1 MGACGHEVKQYR
13 NSSLTGWR
21 HCAGSMIVAQ
31 EPNTTVISMRKAVNR
46 KHSRILRKDQIRR
59 LIAIMYET
67 GQNPHA
73 STSYPRQE
81 EARPFPQMA
90 PSPPPSARPNST
102 SPSLSRDDS
111 GERDASA
118 NFGDRYSTEQSP
130 AGASGVHPGEGG
142 IFNFSP
148 SEGGGPVR
156 LTNLT
161 PISPTNEDVY
171 SSEQLQRNPQPPIS
185 VLSPSRPGSGYPFL
199 FTGHGP
205 PLFSMQENE
214 KYRKLMLKKQKRGS
228 KKEKNVLNVF
238 KAEDI
243 EGHKG
248 EEDLDSVLQSMGE
261 KSERSRR
268 SVEKELEGEEEEDK
282 SEDNEKLVDDEIK
295 VVDKVRNKFVED
307 DLMAFKDNFYLVTPE
322 PGPLTR
328 HKSRDCLVG
337 SLESLPGMNS
347 SPSMSFTKVT
357 SKKHRTKRS
366 KEETG
371 KPPPGPA
378 VSDSRRAAY
387 ALRSRDPHS
396 GGVAREQTASPT
408 EQIISRGEQNPPLS
422 KKTLEVQSLES
433 QNFPKLVKDDF
444 PALPGLG
451 VVSGA
456 LVLPSAWNRA
466 VAKNSDNE
474 EVTDDG
480 NVLDNKV
487 EIENHKDSNACEASD
502 LKAVINCDVPSDSV
516 CIDIEDSIDN
526 IEDVEE
532 DRKDEDEDYVDEVTV
547 TKTDIYA
554 DLTNFPNDAE
564 VKIDDEEDVV
574 STKVNI
580 DNIEVVT
587 SEDEFNRRKADN
599 SAPVVI
605 FSEND
610 QDWTSAEFTFGFD
623 VNEDLVANCASLPME
638 TSHPPQHMWSMPGPL
653 TSIDTMDGAILSFG
667 GPDSLRMIVPVAVG
681 VPVPV
686 SGMGEHLPPLPFY
699 PHQFPNGVIPPFRA
713 YGMSFGH
720 QMAPQGVIHHPYH
733 EEELELVEKGVG
745 DNAREDHTISPETGI
760 SSASPLS
767 WQPDS
772 SPSLPAP
779 GSYPLPRE
787 AGRDNPAPLP
797 LVSQVSQSLSNWQ
810 GHSVH
815 SDSSESDRSSP
826 APGWATQVEI
836 EEDKVADA
844 ATKERSDKTNDS
856 GMASENSNSLLEK
869 DLKDSKLE
877 KFNLGE
883 IVSFISSSWS
893 SVSQDSSVSVFSA
906 ASHVHKQVSA

>member
-1 MGACGHEVKQYR
+1 MG
-13 NSSLTGWR
+13 
-21 HCAGSMIVAQ
+21 
-31 EPNTTVISMRKAVNR
+31 
-46 KHSRILRKDQIRR
+46 
-59 LIAIMYET
+59 
-67 GQNPHA
+67 
-73 STSYPRQE
+73 
-81 EARPFPQMA
+81 
-90 PSPPPSARPNST
+90 
-102 SPSLSRDDS
+102 
-111 GERDASA
+111 
-118 NFGDRYSTEQSP
+118 
-130 AGASGVHPGEGG
+130 
-142 IFNFSP
+142 
-148 SEGGGPVR
+148 
-156 LTNLT
+156 
-161 PISPTNEDVY
+161 
-171 SSEQLQRNPQPPIS
+171 
-185 VLSPSRPGSGYPFL
+185 
-199 FTGHGP
+199 
-205 PLFSMQENE
+205 
-214 KYRKLMLKKQKRGS
+214 KLMLKKQKRGS

-248 EEDLDSVLQSMGE
+248 GEDLDSVLQSMGE
-261 KSERSRR
+261 KVEEKKAKVKKSREKIEKTKGEKRERSRR

-295 VVDKVRNKFVED
+295 VVGKVRNKFVED

-371 KPPPGPA
+371 KPPPGPS

-387 ALRSRDPHS
+387 ALRSRDPHN

-451 VVSGA
+451 VVSEA

-466 VAKNSDNE
+466 VAKTSDNE

-480 NVLDNKV
+480 NVSDNKV

-502 LKAVINCDVPSDSV
+502 FKAVINCDVPSDSV

-526 IEDVEE
+526 IEDMEE
-532 DRKDEDEDYVDEVTV
+532 ERKDEDEDYVDEVTV

-564 VKIDDEEDVV
+564 VKNDDEDVV

-653 TSIDTMDGAILSFG
+653 TSLDTGDGAILSFG
-667 GPDSLRMIVPVAVG
+667 
-681 VPVPV
+681 
-686 SGMGEHLPPLPFY
+686 
-699 PHQFPNGVIPPFRA
+699 
-713 YGMSFGH
+713 
-720 QMAPQGVIHHPYH
+720 
-733 EEELELVEKGVG
+733 
-745 DNAREDHTISPETGI
+745 
-760 SSASPLS
+760 
-767 WQPDS
+767 
-772 SPSLPAP
+772 
-779 GSYPLPRE
+779 
-787 AGRDNPAPLP
+787 
-797 LVSQVSQSLSNWQ
+797 
-810 GHSVH
+810 
-815 SDSSESDRSSP
+815 
-826 APGWATQVEI
+826 
-836 EEDKVADA
+836 
-844 ATKERSDKTNDS
+844 
-856 GMASENSNSLLEK
+856 
-869 DLKDSKLE
+869 
-877 KFNLGE
+877 
-883 IVSFISSSWS
+883 
-893 SVSQDSSVSVFSA
+893 
-906 ASHVHKQVSA
+906 